1 MRVARLATMSSRNY
15 VYDLMARVAI
25 SRYISDLAPVTSSE
39 MIDQQL

>member
-25 SRYISDLAPVTSSE
+25 FGTYLILLP
-39 MIDQQL
+39 